1 MLRTTMIAV
10 AMVALATTVWADVAA
25 GDACAANLTADG
37 KTIYAAVVAANPT
50 LDTLRTTVET
60 QARSLVMDGK
70 VAMGSGRENARA
82 AGDAC
87 AANLTADGK
96 TIFAAVVA
104 ANPTLET
111 LRSTVES
118 QARSLVMDGK
128 VAMGSGRDNA
138 QAAGECMRAR
148 LQ

>member
-1 MLRTTMIAV
+1 MLRIAVIAV
-10 AMVALATTVWADVAA
+10 ALVGAATVARADVAA

-37 KTIYAAVVAANPT
+37 KTIY
-50 LDTLRTTVET
+50 
-60 QARSLVMDGK
+60 
-70 VAMGSGRENARA
+70 
-82 AGDAC
+82 
-87 AANLTADGK
+87 
-96 TIFAAVVA
+96 AAVVA

-128 VAMGSGRDNA
+128 VAMGTGRDNA
-138 QAAGECMRAR
+138 QAAGECVRAR

>member
-1 MLRTTMIAV
+1 MIV
-10 AMVALATTVWADVAA
+10 AALVGMAATARADVAA

-37 KTIYAAVVAANPT
+37 KTIY
-50 LDTLRTTVET
+50 
-60 QARSLVMDGK
+60 
-70 VAMGSGRENARA
+70 
-82 AGDAC
+82 
-87 AANLTADGK
+87 
-96 TIFAAVVA
+96 AAVVA

-138 QAAGECMRAR
+138 QAAGECVRTR

>member
-1 MLRTTMIAV
+1 MFKTMTLNIV
-10 AMVALATTVWADVAA
+10 LATMAAATTARADV
-25 GDACAANLTADG
+25 
-37 KTIYAAVVAANPT
+37 
-50 LDTLRTTVET
+50 
-60 QARSLVMDGK
+60 
-70 VAMGSGRENARA
+70 A

-104 ANPTLET
+104 ANPTLEN

-138 QAAGECMRAR
+138 QAAGECVRAR